1 MPYGG
6 VTLQIQ
12 VGNLREGLEFYT
24 ALFGRGPDFSPHDD
38 FFEWRVVEG
47 AEVWWQIV
55 AVSDQVRPLANR
67 SRLKVDDVRGA
78 TTWARISLK
87 VQPGQVSTLPGVVS
101 FVDFEDPWGN
111 QLGFYEDLVPSG
123 EKPPEPGGSVR
134 DESLFVTDPP
144 EEQ

>member
-67 SRLKVDDVRGA
+67 SRLKVDDVRRA

-101 FVDFEDPWGN
+101 FVDFADPWGN

-144 EEQ
+144 GEQ